1 MNAQRFHVVRIYSD
15 GYSLMRSFAKPCFT
29 GSLSACL
36 DFIRHYMRGGATGF
50 SIVPVQS

>member
-1 MNAQRFHVVRIYSD
+1 MSVPQ
-15 GYSLMRSFAKPCFT
+15 FAVHTLGPGSGRPCFT